1 MQCVP
6 TVAPVPCAL
15 CELSTAVVCCACYL
29 LSRHTHTQGTL
40 LLSNMSLCVWA
51 AAAWWAGCMPPPP
64 LHGCS
69 PTKGVATA
77 GAPRSLLLQPRHVTC
92 AADGPIVP
100 GTRCSPLLVYLENH
114 PGTPSSATPFSMRHA
129 AALFLLWERLSTP
142 EFECVFA
149 PRKASF
155 PCIFLQTRVQSH
167 GYTETRCARSIVRMC
182 VHINTPN
189 AAGRREGSL
198 GRHGTWLQHP

>member
-40 LLSNMSLCVWA
+40 FLSNMSLCVWA
-51 AAAWWAGCMPPPP
+51 AEAWCAGCMPPPP

-77 GAPRSLLLQPRHVTC
+77 GAPRSLLLQPRRVTC

-114 PGTPSSATPFSMRHA
+114 PGTPSSATFFPCGMQLFCFSSGRGSRH
-129 AALFLLWERLSTP
+129 RSLST
-142 EFECVFA
+142 
-149 PRKASF
+149 
-155 PCIFLQTRVQSH
+155 FL
-167 GYTETRCARSIVRMC
+167 
-182 VHINTPN
+182 P
-189 AAGRREGSL
+189 L
-198 GRHGTWLQHP
+198 GRHHFPVCFYKPGCKAMGTQKLAVHVRSSACAGT